1 MQSSGLGQSDVEE
14 LVVVVLPV
22 VGGASDLGGCAVPLG
37 WPVVAAGPGPA
48 ASGLDLP
55 PQPAATKSTAA
66 STTGAASRTGRIGG
80 IPDHARC
87 GHGSKQSGPL
97 PPRGH
102 PPDTRHAHKYA
113 DRPPRRLPTTDPSR
127 DHGRSAQTGRRG
139 RVEQKGRPRGCRGLA
154 GDQRATTP
162 WRSVA
167 QVVAGMP
174 NSEHW
179 WSVVKLVS
187 VNDVPGTSAWSCSLV
202 ASKRGQNGVTNVFG
216 LLNQANWVQ

>member
-1 MQSSGLGQSDVEE
+1 MQSSGFGQSDVVE

-48 ASGLDLP
+48 ASELDLP

-87 GHGSKQSGPL
+87 RRGSKQSGPL

-102 PPDTRHAHKYA
+102 SPDTRHAHKYA
-113 DRPPRRLPTTDPSR
+113 DRPP
-127 DHGRSAQTGRRG
+127 GRPQQGRRR

-154 GDQRATTP
+154 GDERATTP

-216 LLNQANWVQ
+216 LLNQA